1 MIVPV
6 HNSRCRTWNGRSTGW
21 VWIEEATVPPLQLA
35 RCMQQGTRFH
45 SLPGRGFPNEHLLVC
60 FRSNRK
66 SLQLVNAP
74 HLSLSPFRPMPLFP
88 DANATSAD
96 SQPPGINFSG
106 SWLANLGP
114 PIIVRA
120 WENIGSNK
128 HLPIPCMGEMGTNQN
143 QCVPARLGTNFESH
157 TNAGGLRIPDFGCE
171 GRT

>member
-74 HLSLSPFRPMPLFP
+74 IPISLSLSSFRPIPLFP

-96 SQPPGINFSG
+96 SQQPPGINFSG
-106 SWLANLGP
+106 PWLASLGP
-114 PIIVRA
+114 PIIVPV
-120 WENIGSNK
+120 WQNIGCNK
-128 HLPIPCMGEMGTNQN
+128 HLPIPCMGEKGNQSEPVCAG
-143 QCVPARLGTNFESH
+143 QARH
-157 TNAGGLRIPDFGCE
+157 
-171 GRT
+171 

>member
-60 FRSNRK
+60 FRSNCK

-74 HLSLSPFRPMPLFP
+74 IPISLSLSFQAHSPFPRRKCNVCWL
-88 DANATSAD
+88 
-96 SQPPGINFSG
+96 QPPVINFSG
-106 SWLANLGP
+106 PWLASLGT
-114 PIIVRA
+114 PIIVPV
-120 WENIGSNK
+120 WQNIGWNK
-128 HLPIPCMGEMGTNQN
+128 HLPIPCMGEIGNQPEPVCAG
-143 QCVPARLGTNFESH
+143 QARH
-157 TNAGGLRIPDFGCE
+157 
-171 GRT
+171 